1 MKSITVHGIDDEL
14 TQLINDKAQQHGK
27 SLNQTIKML
36 LRQSLSVTS
45 NTAKKRQAAFT
56 DIFGVWSKA
65 DEKAFSSKI
74 KGVEHVDHVEKRQKS
89 LEK

>member
-14 TQLINDKAQQHGK
+14 TQLISDQAQQHGT

-36 LRQSLSVTS
+36 LRQSLGVSY
-45 NTAKKRQAAFT
+45 NTAKKRQAAFA

-65 DEKAFSSKI
+65 DEKAFLGKI
-74 KGVEHVDHVEKRQKS
+74 KEVEYVDREDW
-89 LEK
+89 L